1 MPRQRVYTP
10 AQHSRRNFINRL
22 LAKGYRTSGLQ
33 KGMSVF
39 VKYSIEYHLDDI
51 GFFVFENG
59 VRTMGR
65 SWDLAT
71 QQRVI

>member
-10 AQHSRRNFINRL
+10 VQINRRTFINRL
-22 LAKGYRTSGLQ
+22 LAQGYRTAGLQ

-39 VKYSIEYHLDDI
+39 VKYSTEYHLDDI
-51 GFFVFENG
+51 GFFLFEDG

-65 SWDLAT
+65 SWDLAA